1 LDDKN
6 YYSSHAEFYVSV
18 QLVILEP
25 NETLDTDEI
34 KFLNLTKLKLMYP
47 SITNDYVSPEKAI
60 FEKKYRKST
69 IFFLVITLHA
79 ALI

>member
-1 LDDKN
+1 MK
-6 YYSSHAEFYVSV
+6 
-18 QLVILEP
+18 
-25 NETLDTDEI
+25 
-34 KFLNLTKLKLMYP
+34 LNFESYQVKINP